1 MSSYAATASILMLN
15 DTMEPSLD
23 DELPSVSVV
32 VAPASADY
40 DDYGAADSAAA
51 ASAADTNLTR
61 REMIELGV
69 QDLLDQWRYQ
79 VSGGKRSQRYTHD
92 TLYLGNRRR
101 STQSNSL
108 HRG

>member
-32 VAPASADY
+32 VAPAAADY
-40 DDYGAADSAAA
+40 DDSAAA

-79 VSGGKRSQRYTHD
+79 VSGGKRTQRHTHD
-92 TLYLGNRRR
+92 RLYLGNRRR
-101 STQSNSL
+101 SIQSNSL